1 MNKCVIFGG
10 SSYIGKHFV
19 KYLEIKKIDYTIYNK
34 NYSENSIKCDIVN
47 DNDILKSIDWN
58 VDAVFIFSGKTGTS
72 KSFEDAKQYIDINE
86 IGLLNILN
94 SIVNTE
100 HRPKIMFPSSRLVY
114 KGKNIPIKEND
125 SLEFKTIYALSKI
138 NAENILQLYSKTFKL
153 PFTIF
158 RICVPYGNE
167 IDSTYSYG
175 TIGFFINQGLYDKKI
190 TLYNYGE
197 LNRTFTHINDLIN
210 QIYHLSINQ
219 NTDNEIFNIK
229 GETFSLKEIA
239 TMIASQLNVNII
251 YKEWPN
257 FDKIIESGDT
267 IFDNDKI
274 DKTISN
280 NKLNYSFKDWIN
292 NLQF

>member
-1 MNKCVIFGG
+1 MNKCLIFGG

-19 KYLEIKKIDYTIYNK
+19 KFLEIKKIDYTIYNN
-34 NYSENSIKCDIVN
+34 NYKEKSIKCDIVN
-47 DNDILKSIDWN
+47 DIDLLKSIDWN
-58 VDAVFIFSGKTGTS
+58 VDAVFIFSGKTGTT
-72 KSFEDAKQYIDINE
+72 KSFEDSKQYIELNE

-94 SIVNTE
+94 SIINTQY
-100 HRPKIMFPSSRLVY
+100 RPKIMFPSSRLVY
-114 KGKNIPIKEND
+114 EGKHTPIKEND

-138 NAENILQLYSKTFKL
+138 NAENILQLYSKTFHL

-167 IDSTYSYG
+167 IDNSYSYG
-175 TIGFFINQGLYDKKI
+175 TIGFFINQGLHDKKI

-197 LNRTFTHINDLIN
+197 LKRTFTHINDLVI
-210 QIYHLSINQ
+210 QIYHLSIIQ
-219 NTDNEIFNIK
+219 KTDNEIFNIK

-239 TMIASQLNVNII
+239 TMIASRLNVNII

-280 NKLNYSFKDWIN
+280 NKLNYSFKDWIKN
-292 NLQF
+292 IQF